1 VRAFF
6 PAPASFYDNIEVMS
20 GRFRLAKVPL
30 CLLIGCSTL
39 FGYILAEPELS
50 LTMWSIGF
58 GVFVLAT
65 GAASLNSL
73 QEYRHDG
80 EMERTKNRPLP
91 KGLLTIRQ
99 AGLQALVLLMAG
111 LAIIFSATGTSL
123 PMVTGAGAVVLYNCI
138 YTPLKA
144 KTVLAIVPG
153 AICGAIPPYI
163 GWLGGGGGAVSP
175 TAALLVTLFVL
186 WQVPHYWLVLLS
198 FQADYTKSK
207 MPSLLNQFQENSLK
221 RFFVTWI
228 GALVTVMLMFMV
240 LPSYLAWPFSLV
252 LSVNSCLLLSAFVY
266 GLAVRKKSNYRVL
279 FVSLNLAL
287 FMHMAIVALGR
298 MVA

>member
-1 VRAFF
+1 
-6 PAPASFYDNIEVMS
+6 MS
-20 GRFRLAKVPL
+20 RRFRLAKVPL

-39 FGYILAEPELS
+39 FGYILAHPHFS
-50 LTMWSIGF
+50 LRMWSIGF

-73 QEYRHDG
+73 QEYRLDK
-80 EMERTKNRPLP
+80 EMERTRNRPLP
-91 KGLLTIRQ
+91 KGLLTPRQ
-99 AGLQALVLLMAG
+99 AGLQSLVLLMAG
-111 LAIIFSATGTSL
+111 LGIIFNATDTIF
-123 PMVTGAGAVVLYNCI
+123 PVVTGAVAVVLYNGI
-138 YTPLKA
+138 YTPLKT

-153 AICGAIPPYI
+153 AICGAFPPYI
-163 GWLGGGGGAVSP
+163 GWLGGGGSAVSP

-198 FQADYTKSK
+198 FKADYTKSK

-252 LSVNSCLLLSAFVY
+252 LSANSCLLLAAFVY
-266 GLAVRKKSNYRVL
+266 GLALRKKSNYRVL
-279 FVSLNLAL
+279 FLSLNLAL
-287 FMHMAIVALGR
+287 LMHMAIVAIGR